1 MEINSVCLYYYFTW
15 KRGFLFSISAK
26 IVPSDHTSK
35 GQEYLGQP
43 SRTSGALMIRV
54 RMKSTTSYE
63 SASYKLR

>member
-35 GQEYLGQP
+35 GHEYLGQP
-43 SRTSGALMIRV
+43 SRTSGALMIWDK
-54 RMKSTTSYE
+54 MKLATHHD
-63 SASYKLR
+63 SASYKFR